1 MECSVC
7 AAELLRCAD
16 GKKSRLRGEMDN
28 SRTGLGVV
36 QATPIA
42 TKTHPASPPLLLLPP
57 RRGGCPRAQRLP
69 AGEAPTVSVMAIES
83 EVFGSCG
90 GEIDVSV
97 GMENRGAWICCGWK
111 YLGFIWG
118 VKSGSGLAE

>member
-1 MECSVC
+1 MLHQLEWSVC

-42 TKTHPASPPLLLLPP
+42 TTPIQDLPFIPREFFCRPAEEVALELVGCLLVKRKWHP
-57 RRGGCPRAQRLP
+57 
-69 AGEAPTVSVMAIES
+69 
-83 EVFGSCG
+83 
-90 GEIDVSV
+90 
-97 GMENRGAWICCGWK
+97 
-111 YLGFIWG
+111 
-118 VKSGSGLAE
+118 